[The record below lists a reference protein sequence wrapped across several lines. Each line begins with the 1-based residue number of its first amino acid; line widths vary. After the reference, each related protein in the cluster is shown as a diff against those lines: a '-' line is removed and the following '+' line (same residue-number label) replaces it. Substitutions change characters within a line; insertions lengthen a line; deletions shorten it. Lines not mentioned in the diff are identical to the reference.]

1 LIDAALDLPM
11 QEKNASLEK
20 DGTDAPINQS
30 VGFALMGVEISQP
43 TKAISVATM
52 IPSQNLR

>member
-1 LIDAALDLPM
+1 MIDAALDLPM
-11 QEKNASLEK
+11 HEKNASPEK
-20 DGTDAPINQS
+20 DGTECTNNQS

-43 TKAISVATM
+43 TNAISVATM